1 MDLANWSSNSFSN
14 YSRALDQ
21 EEDVIGLKKNLSSL
35 SDVLQRNQNSLGL
48 VRLILAACVIISHSW
63 TIGGYGF
70 EPLTLTS
77 NGISLGLFAVTGFF
91 ALSGMLIG
99 VSAERSQTGEYLRR
113 RASRI
118 LPGYWVALLVSG
130 IAFGLSIAAVRGLD
144 LRNALLSPA
153 NGSVRTYVVNNFP
166 LSASQYNLGHVLDG
180 MPYPNGI
187 NGSLWSL
194 PYEFACYLVVLV
206 VIKWAIASVK
216 PQRVLVMVFALS
228 LVVAI
233 LANKQGPI
241 FVGIPFPILGSLDSR
256 LFFNLWLAFMTGS
269 MIAYFRTT
277 IPIRLSWTLA
287 TSLIVLL
294 TVPGDVFWPWGVLLL
309 PYALLGIGHYLPKT
323 LRTIGAKR
331 DLSYG
336 MYLYG
341 FPVGQLIVAIVDE
354 TKWNGPLLA
363 ATSIVATIPIAFL
376 SWTLIEKRFIS

>member
-1 MDLANWSSNSFSN
+1 MSRQSAATVISKGGNSFGLLRLLLAS
-14 YSRALDQ
+14 L
-21 EEDVIGLKKNLSSL
+21 VI
-35 SDVLQRNQNSLGL
+35 V
-48 VRLILAACVIISHSW
+48 SHSW
-63 TIGGYGF
+63 SIGGYGF
-70 EPLTLTS
+70 EPLTLAS

-91 ALSGMLIG
+91 ALSGILIG
-99 VSAERSQTGEYLRR
+99 VSAERLQPGAYLRR

-130 IAFGLSIAAVRGLD
+130 IAFGVSIAAVRGLNF
-144 LRNALLSPA
+144 RNALLSPA

-206 VIKWAIASVK
+206 VIKWAAASVR
-216 PQRVLVMVFALS
+216 PQRVLVMIFALS
-228 LVVAI
+228 LVLAI

-241 FVGIPFPILGSLDSR
+241 FVGVPFPILGPLDSR
-256 LFFNLWLAFMTGS
+256 LFFNLWLAFISGS
-269 MIAYFRTT
+269 MIAHFRAA

-287 TSLIVLL
+287 TWLIVLL
-294 TVPGDVFWPWGVLLL
+294 TIPGDVFWPWGVLLL
-309 PYALLGIGHYLPKT
+309 PYGLLGIGHYLPKQ
-323 LRTIGAKR
+323 LRTIGTKT

-363 ATSIVATIPIAFL
+363 VTSIVTTIPFAYL
-376 SWTLIEKRFIS
+376 SWTLIEKRFVN